1 LGGGEKYKELCEYA
15 NEKLKSKKNVM
26 YLITGEISNNE
37 ILNEYRKNYYD
48 IFISVSETEGLP
60 VSIMEAI
67 SFGIPIIAT
76 DVGGTNEI
84 VKNNVN
90 GWLIN
95 KDFDVKDLA
104 NKIIDINEMDE
115 DKKKKYR
122 REARNI
128 WMRNFNAGDNYNKFF
143 IQLLKL
149 QNSECKN
156 MKEEI

>member
-1 LGGGEKYKELCEYA
+1 
-15 NEKLKSKKNVM
+15 M